1 MTKSFLTSVRIIAYL
16 SILVIF
22 YIVYLSRD
30 LPSLE
35 RLETFDP
42 AMLSTLYDRNGE
54 VIGEFYIQKRV
65 FIDIEEMPEHLK
77 HAAIASEDKRFYR
90 HWGVDLQSVFRAIIV
105 NVSSM
110 SFRQGFSTLSQQL
123 ARNLYK
129 EVGFRDS
136 ITRKLKEMITAI
148 QIERTYTK
156 PEILE
161 MYLNTVHFGHGTYGV
176 ESAAKRYFNKN
187 ASELT
192 IGESAMLIGLLPS
205 PANYSPLRNLNKA
218 IERRSIVLRV
228 MYNQDYIDH
237 QQYIENN
244 SIIPDNISY
253 EIPRGKAPYFA
264 EHVRRILE
272 KQDDELGINLYQDG
286 LKIYTTLDYRLQK
299 IAEDTVMKT
308 LKKNQDEF
316 NAQLFEDNDR
326 FSKLGYLGIF
336 PEDSVKMM
344 LNGQMKLYEDL
355 RENLLVQCAFI
366 AIDSKNGEILAMIGG
381 RSDYLDQY
389 NRSTQALRQPGSVF
403 KPYIYTAAID
413 NNYPVTTKLLN
424 QPVAL
429 YRNNAKG
436 EKEKWTPRNYDNST
450 GGLTTL
456 REGLRRSLNL
466 ISVRM
471 VQELVPPQQVKNM
484 AKRMQITSP
493 IRAVDAIALGTS
505 EVKPIEIVA
514 SYATFANRGI
524 YSSPIAITRIE
535 DKYGQ
540 TIKEFTNTQKEVLSP
555 ETAYIMTNLLQTVM
569 DKGTGGSVR
578 WKYKFTH
585 AAGGKTGT
593 TQNWSDAWFVGFTP
607 SITAGVWFGVDQYPI
622 SLGKGQAG
630 SVAALPAWALF
641 MKEAH
646 KTLNIPNEPF
656 DMPEGVVEVEIDS
669 ETKRL
674 PTSRTE
680 ERELEVFLK
689 SNQPTKEK

>member
-1 MTKSFLTSVRIIAYL
+1 MIRTFFSSLRIIFYL
-16 SILVIF
+16 FILVVVYIF
-22 YIVYLSRD
+22 YLSRD

-65 FIDIEEMPEHLK
+65 FIDIEDMPKHLK
-77 HAAIASEDKRFYR
+77 DAAIASEDKRFR
-90 HWGVDLQSVFRAIIV
+90 SHWGVDLQSFARAVVV
-105 NVSSM
+105 NISSM

-129 EVGFRDS
+129 EVGFKDS
-136 ITRKLKEMITAI
+136 ITRKLKEIITAV

-156 PEILE
+156 DEILE
-161 MYLNTVHFGHGTYGV
+161 MYLNTVHFGHGTYGA
-176 ESAAKRYFNKN
+176 ESAAKRFFNKT
-187 ASELT
+187 ASQLT

-218 IERRSIVLRV
+218 IDRRSLVLKL
-228 MYNQDYIDH
+228 MYDQDLISY
-237 QQYIENN
+237 QEYMEQN
-244 SIIPDNISY
+244 SIIPDNIFY

-272 KQDDELGINLYQDG
+272 KQDDELGINIYQDG

-299 IAEDTVMKT
+299 IAEESVMKT

-316 NAQLFEDNDR
+316 NKQLFDDEDR
-326 FSKLGYLGIF
+326 FSKLGYLSIY
-336 PEDSVKMM
+336 PADSVKTM
-344 LNGQMKLYEDL
+344 LNGQLELYEEL
-355 RENLLVQCAFI
+355 RQNLLVQCAFV
-366 AIDSKNGEILAMIGG
+366 ALDTKTGEILAMIGG

-389 NRSTQALRQPGSVF
+389 NRATQALRQPGSVF

-413 NNYPVTTKLLN
+413 NNYPVTTQLLN

-429 YRNNAKG
+429 YRNNSKG
-436 EKEKWTPRNYDNST
+436 EREKWTPKNYDNST

-471 VQELVPPQQVKNM
+471 VQELVPPRQVKDI
-484 AKRMQITSP
+484 AQRMQISSP

-505 EVKPIEIVA
+505 EVRPIEIVS
-514 SYATFANRGI
+514 SYATFANKGI
-524 YSSPIAITRIE
+524 YSSPMAIVRIE
-535 DKYGQ
+535 DKYGRI
-540 TIKEFTNTQKEVLSP
+540 IKEYSNEQKEVLSP
-555 ETAYIMTNLLQTVM
+555 ETAYMMTNLLQTVV
-569 DKGTGGSVR
+569 DKGTGGSIR
-578 WKYKFTH
+578 WKYKFRH
-585 AAGGKTGT
+585 PAAGKTGT
-593 TQNWSDAWFVGFTP
+593 TQNWSDAWFVGYTP
-607 SITAGVWFGVDQYPI
+607 QIAAGVWYGVDQYPI

-630 SVAALPAWALF
+630 SVAALPAWAIF

-646 KTLNIPNEPF
+646 KTLNLPKEDF
-656 DMPEGVVEVEIDS
+656 SVPEGIIEIEIDAD
-669 ETKRL
+669 TKGL
-674 PTSRTE
+674 PNNRTKNIE
-680 ERELEVFLK
+680 KEFFLK
-689 SNQPTKEK
+689 SNVPSKN

>member
-1 MTKSFLTSVRIIAYL
+1 MIRTFFSSLRIIFYL
-16 SILVIF
+16 FILVIV
-22 YIVYLSRD
+22 YIFYLSRD

-65 FIDIEEMPEHLK
+65 FIDIEDMPKHLK
-77 HAAIASEDKRFYR
+77 DAAIASEDKRFR
-90 HWGVDLQSVFRAIIV
+90 SHWGVDLQSFARAVVV
-105 NVSSM
+105 NISSM

-129 EVGFRDS
+129 EVGFKDS
-136 ITRKLKEMITAI
+136 ITRKLKEIITAV

-156 PEILE
+156 DEILE
-161 MYLNTVHFGHGTYGV
+161 MYLNTVHFGHGTYGA
-176 ESAAKRYFNKN
+176 ESAAKRFFNKT
-187 ASELT
+187 ASQLT

-218 IERRSIVLRV
+218 IDRRSLVLKL
-228 MYNQDYIDH
+228 MYDQDLISY
-237 QQYIENN
+237 QEYMEQN
-244 SIIPDNISY
+244 SIIPDNIFY

-272 KQDDELGINLYQDG
+272 KQDDELGINIYQDG

-299 IAEDTVMKT
+299 IAEESVMKT

-316 NAQLFEDNDR
+316 NKQLFDDEDR
-326 FSKLGYLGIF
+326 FSKLGYLSIY
-336 PEDSVKMM
+336 PADSVKTM
-344 LNGQMKLYEDL
+344 LNGQLELYEEL
-355 RENLLVQCAFI
+355 RQNLLVQCAFV
-366 AIDSKNGEILAMIGG
+366 ALDTKTGEILAMIGG

-389 NRSTQALRQPGSVF
+389 NRATQALRQPGSVF

-413 NNYPVTTKLLN
+413 NNYPVTTQLLN

-429 YRNNAKG
+429 YRNNSKG
-436 EKEKWTPRNYDNST
+436 EREKWTPKNYDNST

-471 VQELVPPQQVKNM
+471 VQELVPPRQVKDI
-484 AKRMQITSP
+484 AQRMQISSP

-505 EVKPIEIVA
+505 EVRPIEIVS
-514 SYATFANRGI
+514 SYATFANKGI
-524 YSSPIAITRIE
+524 YSSPMAIVRIE
-535 DKYGQ
+535 DKYGRI
-540 TIKEFTNTQKEVLSP
+540 IKEYSNEQKEVLSP
-555 ETAYIMTNLLQTVM
+555 ETAYMMTNLLQTVV
-569 DKGTGGSVR
+569 DKGTGGSIR
-578 WKYKFTH
+578 WKYKFRH
-585 AAGGKTGT
+585 PAAGKTGT
-593 TQNWSDAWFVGFTP
+593 TQNWSDAWFVGYTP
-607 SITAGVWFGVDQYPI
+607 QIAAGVWYGVDQYPI

-630 SVAALPAWALF
+630 SVAALPAWAIF

-646 KTLNIPNEPF
+646 KILNLPKEDF
-656 DMPEGVVEVEIDS
+656 SVPEGIIEIEIDAD
-669 ETKRL
+669 TKGL
-674 PTSRTE
+674 PNNRTKNIE
-680 ERELEVFLK
+680 KEFFLK
-689 SNQPTKEK
+689 SNVPSKN

>member
-1 MTKSFLTSVRIIAYL
+1 MIKTFFSSLRIIFYL
-16 SILVIF
+16 FILVIV
-22 YIVYLSRD
+22 YIFYLSRD

-65 FIDIEEMPEHLK
+65 FIDIEDMPKHLK
-77 HAAIASEDKRFYR
+77 DAAIASEDKRFR
-90 HWGVDLQSVFRAIIV
+90 SHWGVDLQSFGRAVVV
-105 NVSSM
+105 NISSM

-129 EVGFRDS
+129 EVGFKDS
-136 ITRKLKEMITAI
+136 ITRKLKEIITAV

-156 PEILE
+156 DEILE
-161 MYLNTVHFGHGTYGV
+161 MYLNTVHFGHGTYGA
-176 ESAAKRYFNKN
+176 ESAAKRFFNKT
-187 ASELT
+187 ASQLT

-218 IERRSIVLRV
+218 IDRRSLVLKL
-228 MYNQDYIDH
+228 MYDQDLISY
-237 QQYIENN
+237 QEYMEQN
-244 SIIPDNISY
+244 SVIPDNIFY

-272 KQDDELGINLYQDG
+272 KQDDELGINIYQDG

-299 IAEDTVMKT
+299 IAEESVMKT

-316 NAQLFEDNDR
+316 NKQLFDDEDR
-326 FSKLGYLGIF
+326 FSKLGYLSIY
-336 PEDSVKMM
+336 PADSVKTM
-344 LNGQMKLYEDL
+344 LNGQLELYEEL
-355 RENLLVQCAFI
+355 RQNLLVQCAFV
-366 AIDSKNGEILAMIGG
+366 ALDTKTGEILAMIGG

-389 NRSTQALRQPGSVF
+389 NRATQALRQPGSVF

-413 NNYPVTTKLLN
+413 NNYPVTTQLLN

-429 YRNNAKG
+429 YRNNSKG
-436 EKEKWTPRNYDNST
+436 EREKWTPKNYDNST

-471 VQELVPPQQVKNM
+471 VQELVPPRQVKDI
-484 AKRMQITSP
+484 AQRMQISSP

-505 EVKPIEIVA
+505 EVRPIEIVS
-514 SYATFANRGI
+514 SYATFANKGI
-524 YSSPIAITRIE
+524 YSSPMAIVRIE
-535 DKYGQ
+535 DKYGRI
-540 TIKEFTNTQKEVLSP
+540 IKEYSNEQKEVLSP
-555 ETAYIMTNLLQTVM
+555 ETAYMMTNLLQTVV
-569 DKGTGGSVR
+569 DKGTGGSIR
-578 WKYKFTH
+578 WKYKFRH
-585 AAGGKTGT
+585 PAAGKTGT
-593 TQNWSDAWFVGFTP
+593 TQNWSDAWFVGYTP
-607 SITAGVWFGVDQYPI
+607 QIAAGVWYGVDQYPI

-630 SVAALPAWALF
+630 SVAALPAWAIF

-646 KTLNIPNEPF
+646 KTLNLPKEDF
-656 DMPEGVVEVEIDS
+656 SVPEGIIEIEIDAD
-669 ETKRL
+669 TKGL
-674 PTSRTE
+674 PNNRTKNIE
-680 ERELEVFLK
+680 KEFFLK
-689 SNQPTKEK
+689 SNVPSKN

>member
-1 MTKSFLTSVRIIAYL
+1 MIKTFFSSLRIIFYL
-16 SILVIF
+16 FILVIV
-22 YIVYLSRD
+22 YIFYLSRD

-65 FIDIEEMPEHLK
+65 FIDIEDMPKHLK
-77 HAAIASEDKRFYR
+77 DAAIASEDKRFR
-90 HWGVDLQSVFRAIIV
+90 SHWGVDLQSFGRAVVV
-105 NVSSM
+105 NISSM

-129 EVGFRDS
+129 EVGFKDS
-136 ITRKLKEMITAI
+136 ITRKLKEIITAV

-156 PEILE
+156 DEILE
-161 MYLNTVHFGHGTYGV
+161 MYLNTVHFGHGTYGA
-176 ESAAKRYFNKN
+176 ESAAKRFFNKT
-187 ASELT
+187 ASQLT

-218 IERRSIVLRV
+218 IDRRSLVLKL
-228 MYNQDYIDH
+228 MYDQDLISY
-237 QQYIENN
+237 QEYMEQN
-244 SIIPDNISY
+244 SIIPDNIFY

-272 KQDDELGINLYQDG
+272 KQDDELGINIYQDG

-299 IAEDTVMKT
+299 IAEESVMKT

-316 NAQLFEDNDR
+316 NKQLFDDEDR
-326 FSKLGYLGIF
+326 FSKLGYLSIY
-336 PEDSVKMM
+336 PADSVKTM
-344 LNGQMKLYEDL
+344 LNGQLELYEEL
-355 RENLLVQCAFI
+355 RQNLLVQCAFV
-366 AIDSKNGEILAMIGG
+366 ALDTKTGEILAMIGG

-389 NRSTQALRQPGSVF
+389 NRATQALRQPGSVF

-413 NNYPVTTKLLN
+413 NNYPVTTQLLN

-429 YRNNAKG
+429 YRNNSKG
-436 EKEKWTPRNYDNST
+436 EREKWTPKNYDNST

-471 VQELVPPQQVKNM
+471 VQELVPPRQVKDI
-484 AKRMQITSP
+484 AQRMQISSP

-505 EVKPIEIVA
+505 EVRPIEIVS
-514 SYATFANRGI
+514 SYATFANKGI
-524 YSSPIAITRIE
+524 YSSPMAIVRIE
-535 DKYGQ
+535 DKYGRI
-540 TIKEFTNTQKEVLSP
+540 IKEYSNEQKEVLSP
-555 ETAYIMTNLLQTVM
+555 ETAYMMTNLLQTVV
-569 DKGTGGSVR
+569 DKGTGGSIR
-578 WKYKFTH
+578 WKYKFRH
-585 AAGGKTGT
+585 PAAGKTGT
-593 TQNWSDAWFVGFTP
+593 TQNWSDAWFVGYTP
-607 SITAGVWFGVDQYPI
+607 QIAAGVWYGVDQYPI

-630 SVAALPAWALF
+630 SVAALPAWAIF

-646 KTLNIPNEPF
+646 KTLNLPKEDF
-656 DMPEGVVEVEIDS
+656 SVPEGIIEIEIDAD
-669 ETKRL
+669 TKGL
-674 PTSRTE
+674 PNNRTKNIE
-680 ERELEVFLK
+680 KEFFLK
-689 SNQPTKEK
+689 SNVPSNN

>member
-1 MTKSFLTSVRIIAYL
+1 MIKTFFSSLRIIFYL
-16 SILVIF
+16 FILVLVYVF
-22 YIVYLSRD
+22 YLSRD

-65 FIDIEEMPEHLK
+65 FIDIEDMPKHLK
-77 HAAIASEDKRFYR
+77 DAAIASEDKRFR
-90 HWGVDLQSVFRAIIV
+90 SHWGVDLQSFGRAVVV
-105 NVSSM
+105 NISSM

-129 EVGFRDS
+129 EVGFKDS
-136 ITRKLKEMITAI
+136 ITRKLKEIITAV

-156 PEILE
+156 DEILE
-161 MYLNTVHFGHGTYGV
+161 MYLNTVHFGHGTYGA
-176 ESAAKRYFNKN
+176 ESAAKRFFNKA

-192 IGESAMLIGLLPS
+192 VGESAMLVGLLPS

-218 IERRSIVLRV
+218 IDRRSLVLKL
-228 MYNQDYIDH
+228 MYDQDLISYQDYMEH
-237 QQYIENN
+237 N
-244 SIIPDNISY
+244 SIIPDNIFY

-272 KQDDELGINLYQDG
+272 KQDDELGINIYQDG

-299 IAEDTVMKT
+299 IAEESVMKT

-316 NAQLFEDNDR
+316 NKQLFEDDDR
-326 FSKLGYLGIF
+326 FSKLGYLSIY
-336 PEDSVKMM
+336 PADSVKTM
-344 LNGQMKLYEDL
+344 LNGQLELYEEL
-355 RENLLVQCAFI
+355 RQNLLVQCAFV
-366 AIDSKNGEILAMIGG
+366 ALDTKTGEILAMIGG

-413 NNYPVTTKLLN
+413 NNYPVTTQLLN
-424 QPVAL
+424 QPVSL

-436 EKEKWTPRNYDNST
+436 EREKWTPKNYDNST

-471 VQELVPPQQVKNM
+471 VQELVPPRQVKDI
-484 AKRMQITSP
+484 AQRMQITSP

-505 EVKPIEIVA
+505 EVRPIEIVS
-514 SYATFANRGI
+514 SYATFANKGI
-524 YSSPIAITRIE
+524 YSSPMAIVRIE
-535 DKYGQ
+535 DKYGRI
-540 TIKEFTNTQKEVLSP
+540 IKEYSNEQKEVLSP
-555 ETAYIMTNLLQTVM
+555 ETAYMMTNLLQTVV
-569 DKGTGGSVR
+569 DKGTGGSIR
-578 WKYKFTH
+578 WKYKFRH
-585 AAGGKTGT
+585 PAAGKTGT
-593 TQNWSDAWFVGFTP
+593 TQNWSDAWFVGYT
-607 SITAGVWFGVDQYPI
+607 SQIAAGVWYGVDQYPI

-646 KTLNIPNEPF
+646 KTLNLPKEDFSI
-656 DMPEGVVEVEIDS
+656 PEGVIEVEIDS
-669 ETKRL
+669 DTKGL
-674 PTSRTE
+674 PNNRTKNIE
-680 ERELEVFLK
+680 KEFFLK
-689 SNQPTKEK
+689 SNVPIKN